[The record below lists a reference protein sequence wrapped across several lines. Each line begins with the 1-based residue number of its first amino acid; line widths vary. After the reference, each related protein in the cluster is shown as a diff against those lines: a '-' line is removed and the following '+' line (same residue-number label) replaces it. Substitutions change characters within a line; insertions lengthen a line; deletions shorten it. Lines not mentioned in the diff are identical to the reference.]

1 MPGLSFTHTQ
11 TFLSSEYTIRPA
23 GRSSAKCRQSIQTK
37 CSDPSTLCLAWSERA
52 VMRNVVQLAGHDA
65 PVSGYYF
72 FICVDQNRD
81 IDANIAML

>member
-1 MPGLSFTHTQ
+1 
-11 TFLSSEYTIRPA
+11 
-23 GRSSAKCRQSIQTK
+23 
-37 CSDPSTLCLAWSERA
+37 
-52 VMRNVVQLAGHDA
+52 MRNVVQLAGHDA

>member
-1 MPGLSFTHTQ
+1 
-11 TFLSSEYTIRPA
+11 
-23 GRSSAKCRQSIQTK
+23 
-37 CSDPSTLCLAWSERA
+37 LAWSEQA

-81 IDANIAML
+81 IDAEHRDALSYLADLFGTMRTRVLRIEA